1 MATGNGMNRRDFL
14 NQRSSASSEG
24 TATLEPAE
32 AALVRF
38 ARRAMGTT
46 FEVVLP
52 HGSCAALEAA
62 ENAFAEIDRLESQ
75 LTVYRESSEVSRLN
89 RMAAYVEV
97 PVEEG
102 LFDLL
107 CLAQQLSIATAGA
120 FDVSAGALIKAWGF
134 FRGPRRVP
142 SDLEIRSTLGRVGM
156 KHVVLDREK
165 GSVRFLRSGLEINLG
180 SIGKGYAL
188 DRAARVLRQ
197 ECEII
202 SGLVHGGHSSVYA
215 IGSAPGSTRGWEV
228 GIRHPWDPERRLA
241 IVRLRDAALGTSA
254 ATFQHLDVGGRK
266 LGHLLD
272 PRTGHPAQSIA
283 SASVIA
289 DSAAKADALAT
300 AFYVMGTERARG
312 YCADHPE
319 IGAFLLPEAHG
330 ASPVIFGI
338 AQGNIA
344 LCEH

>member
-14 NQRSSASSEG
+14 NPRSFASLEG

-32 AALVRF
+32 VALVRF

-52 HGSCAALEAA
+52 LGSCAALEAA
-62 ENAFAEIDRLESQ
+62 ENAFAEINRLESQ

-89 RMAAYVEV
+89 RMAAHVEV

-102 LFDLL
+102 LFELL
-107 CLAQQLSIATAGA
+107 YQAEQLSSATEGA

-142 SDLEIRSTLGRVGM
+142 SDLEIQSALGRAGM

-165 GSVRFLRSGLEINLG
+165 RSVCFLRSGLEINLG
-180 SIGKGYAL
+180 SIGKGFAL
-188 DRAARVLRQ
+188 DRAATVLRQ
-197 ECEII
+197 ECEVI

-215 IGSAPGSTRGWEV
+215 IGSAPGSTHGWEV

-272 PRTGHPAQSIA
+272 PRSGQPAQGIA
-283 SASVIA
+283 SASAVA
-289 DSAAKADALAT
+289 ESAAQADALAT
-300 AFYVMGTERARG
+300 AFYVMGLEGARG
-312 YCADHPE
+312 YCALHPE
-319 IGAFLLPEAHG
+319 IGAVLLPEGHG
-330 ASPVIFGI
+330 ASPVVFGI
-338 AQGNIA
+338 AAGNIS
-344 LCEH
+344 LYEH